1 MKSDE
6 TVDTETLH
14 QHGWEGIKKKR
25 NYKLTLYLS
34 MAHKVELAQW
44 MECYCSKCSYYRS
57 PTWRANQSDD
67 MTCAS
72 LAPKRFYRRGRGKVC
87 VSDRIYNKPWK
98 K

>member
-14 QHGWEGIKKKR
+14 QHGWEGI
-25 NYKLTLYLS
+25 N
-34 MAHKVELAQW
+34 MANKVELAQW

-57 PTWRANQSDD
+57 PTWRAKQSDD

-87 VSDRIYNKPWK
+87 VADRIYNKPWK